1 MCVSVFWFCLVL
13 FLRIFNYFMKEK
25 KISVSETSVFRNF
38 WACTFGFLGFLKNT
52 FLYICIMDME

>member
-1 MCVSVFWFCLVL
+1 
-13 FLRIFNYFMKEK
+13 MKEK

-52 FLYICIMDME
+52 FLYICIMDMEWINADKQVQILQND